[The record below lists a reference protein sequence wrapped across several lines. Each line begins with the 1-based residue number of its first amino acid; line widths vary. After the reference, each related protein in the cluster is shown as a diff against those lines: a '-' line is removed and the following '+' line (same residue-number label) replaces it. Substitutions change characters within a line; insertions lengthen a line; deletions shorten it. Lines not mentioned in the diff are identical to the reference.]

1 MDSSNKQHSNLMS
14 LTSNGLLFLVCIS
27 GILIIIL
34 ASNLD
39 LFCIPKHSRAFN
51 ISNEELFLIYTV
63 VFTIINIFLL
73 KLSSGLKYPRSKMRK
88 ITLGAVLIIQ
98 LVIMSMLFI
107 IYGQIK
113 ISSLYHST
121 LFYTM
126 IYLSLVS
133 SAAFLAIA
141 AIQFLR
147 WFIRS
152 KNYLVMTYALV
163 MLILCT
169 NSIIGAIYLSEVSL
183 SHSETVKYKSCSVMM
198 GVLNNPNPEAI
209 NILANLYD
217 ITSFFSFILAWL
229 VTVLMLKEY
238 TKHRNKLVYWIIFA
252 LPLIFFLPRYEISL
266 YYFSSHQVDNI
277 LTAINLNSD
286 IYGYQT
292 LNTLLNSNLQ
302 VGGAFFGMAVIVIA
316 AKLTSERE
324 QRKSL
329 IVTGI
334 GMMFLFASKDI
345 STLIISS
352 YPPLG
357 AVSIAFMSIA
367 SYMVYA
373 GIHNT
378 AAHAARDK
386 KLRRDL
392 RVNVEN
398 NVKLLR
404 SIASSQDR
412 IEMEK
417 NVKELMNLTTHLQKE
432 DKQPYLTPDLTPD
445 LTQNEIRDIVNDVI
459 LELKKTKKK
468 S

>member
-1 MDSSNKQHSNLMS
+1 MNTTNKQYSDVKS
-14 LTSNGLLFLVCIS
+14 SKFYALLFLVCLS
-27 GILIIIL
+27 AILVIIL
-34 ASNLD
+34 ASSLEI
-39 LFCIPKHSRAFN
+39 FCIPKYNRLIG
-51 ISNEELFLIYTV
+51 ISNEELFLIYSV
-63 VFTIINIFLL
+63 IFTLINIFLL
-73 KLSSGLKYPRSKMRK
+73 KFSSSHKFPRSKLRK
-88 ITLGAVLIIQ
+88 ITLVAILVIQ
-98 LVIMSMLFI
+98 LVIMSMLFT
-107 IYGQIK
+107 IYGEIK
-113 ISSLYHST
+113 ISSLYYSAI
-121 LFYTM
+121 FYTI
-126 IYLSLVS
+126 IYLSLTS

-147 WFIRS
+147 WFNRG

-163 MLILCT
+163 MLVLCT
-169 NSIIGAIYLSEVSL
+169 NSIIGVIYIAQVSL
-183 SHSETVKYKSCSVMM
+183 SHANTIKHKSCGIMM
-198 GVLNNPNPEAI
+198 GMLTNPNPESI

-229 VTVLMLKEY
+229 VTVLMLKDY
-238 TKHRNKLVYWIIFA
+238 TKHKNKVVYWVIFA
-252 LPLIFFLPRYEISL
+252 LPLIFFLPRYEIAL
-266 YYFSSHQVDNI
+266 YYFSSHQVDTI
-277 LTAINLNSD
+277 LSSINLNSD

-292 LNTLLNSNLQ
+292 LNTILNSNLQ
-302 VGGAFFGMAVIVIA
+302 LGGAFFGIAFLVIA
-316 AKLTSERE
+316 AKVTSGWE

-334 GMMFLFASKDI
+334 GIMFLFASKDI

-357 AVSIAFMSIA
+357 AVSIAFMGIA

-373 GIHNT
+373 GIYNT

-398 NVKLLR
+398 NIKLLR

-412 IEMEK
+412 LEMEK
-417 NVKELMNLTTHLQKE
+417 NVKELMTLLTGLQKVE
-432 DKQPYLTPDLTPD
+432 EEPD

-459 LELKKTKKK
+459 LELKKTQKK

>member
-1 MDSSNKQHSNLMS
+1 MD
-14 LTSNGLLFLVCIS
+14 TSNNQNSSLGSLKFNALLLLAYIS
-27 GILIIIL
+27 GILVIIL

-39 LFCIPKHSRAFN
+39 FFCIPKHSRAFD
-51 ISNEELFLIYTV
+51 ISNEELFLIYSV
-63 VFTIINIFLL
+63 IFTIINIFLL
-73 KLSSGLKYPRSKMRK
+73 KLSSSLKYPRSKMRA
-88 ITLGAVLIIQ
+88 ITFVTILIIQ

-113 ISSLYHST
+113 ISSLYYNAV
-121 LFYTM
+121 FYTI
-126 IYLSLVS
+126 IYLSLAS

-147 WFIRS
+147 WFIRG
-152 KNYLVMTYALV
+152 KNYLVMTYAIV
-163 MLILCT
+163 MLVLCT
-169 NSIIGAIYLSEVSL
+169 NSVIGAIYLTEVSV
-183 SHSETVKYKSCSVMM
+183 SHSDTIKYKSCSVMM
-198 GVLNNPNPEAI
+198 SLLQNLNPERI

-217 ITSFFSFILAWL
+217 ITSFFSFVLAWL

-238 TKHRNKLVYWIIFA
+238 TKHRNKLVYWIIFT

-277 LTAINLNSD
+277 LTSISLNSD

-302 VGGAFFGMAVIVIA
+302 LGGAFFGMAFLTIA
-316 AKLTSERE
+316 AKLSSEWE

-334 GMMFLFASKDI
+334 GIMFLFASKDI
-345 STLIISS
+345 SNLIISS

-357 AVSIAFMSIA
+357 AVSLAFLGIA

-373 GIHNT
+373 GIYNT

-392 RVNVEN
+392 RVNIEN
-398 NVKLLR
+398 NMKLLR

-412 IEMEK
+412 SEMEK
-417 NVKELMNLTTHLQKE
+417 NVKELMTLSKHLQKE
-432 DKQPYLTPDLTPD
+432 EEQPD

-459 LELKKTKKK
+459 LELKKIQKK

>member
-1 MDSSNKQHSNLMS
+1 MDTSSKQHSNLQS
-14 LTSNGLLFLVCIS
+14 LRSNALLFLVCIS
-27 GILIIIL
+27 GILVIIL
-34 ASNLD
+34 ASNMD
-39 LFCIPKHSRAFN
+39 LFCIPKHNRVFN
-51 ISNEELFLIYTV
+51 ISNEELFLIYSV
-63 VFTIINIFLL
+63 IFTIINIFLL
-73 KLSSGLKYPRSKMRK
+73 KLSSSLKYPKSKMRT
-88 ITLGAVLIIQ
+88 ITFVTILIIQ
-98 LVIMSMLFI
+98 LVIISMLFI

-113 ISSLYHST
+113 ISSLYYNAVFQS
-121 LFYTM
+121 
-126 IYLSLVS
+126 IVYLSLYS

-147 WFIRS
+147 WFIRR
-152 KNYLVMTYALV
+152 KNYLVMRYGLV
-163 MLILCT
+163 MLVLCS

-183 SHSETVKYKSCSVMM
+183 SHSEVIRYRSCSVMI
-198 GVLNNPNPEAI
+198 GSLSNVNPESI

-229 VTVLMLKEY
+229 VTVLMLKGY
-238 TKHRNKLVYWIIFA
+238 TRLRSKVVYWIIFA

-277 LTAINLNSD
+277 LTSINLNSD

-292 LNTLLNSNLQ
+292 LNTLINSNLQ
-302 VGGAFFGMAVIVIA
+302 VGGAFFGMAFLVIA
-316 AKLTSERE
+316 AKLTNERE

-329 IVTGI
+329 LITGI
-334 GMMFLFASKDI
+334 GIMFLFASKDI
-345 STLIISS
+345 SSLIFSS

-357 AVSIAFMSIA
+357 AVSIAFMGIA
-367 SYMVYA
+367 SYIVYA
-373 GIHNT
+373 GIYNT

-398 NVKLLR
+398 NIKLLR

-412 IEMEK
+412 LEMEK
-417 NVKELMNLTTHLQKE
+417 NVKELMTLSTHLQKE
-432 DKQPYLTPDLTPD
+432 QEQPD

-459 LELKKTKKK
+459 LELKKTQKK

>member
-1 MDSSNKQHSNLMS
+1 
-14 LTSNGLLFLVCIS
+14 
-27 GILIIIL
+27 
-34 ASNLD
+34 
-39 LFCIPKHSRAFN
+39 
-51 ISNEELFLIYTV
+51 
-63 VFTIINIFLL
+63 
-73 KLSSGLKYPRSKMRK
+73 
-88 ITLGAVLIIQ
+88 
-98 LVIMSMLFI
+98 MLFI

-113 ISSLYHST
+113 ISSLYYNRV
-121 LFYTM
+121 FYTI

-147 WFIRS
+147 WFIRG

-163 MLILCT
+163 MLVLCT
-169 NSIIGAIYLSEVSL
+169 NSVIGAIYLSEVSL
-183 SHSETVKYKSCSVMM
+183 SHSEIIKYRSCSVMI
-198 GVLNNPNPEAI
+198 GNLSNPNPERI
-209 NILANLYD
+209 NILTNLYD
-217 ITSFFSFILAWL
+217 ITSFFSFVLAWL
-229 VTVLMLKEY
+229 VTVLMLKDY

-252 LPLIFFLPRYEISL
+252 LPLIFFLPRYEVAL
-266 YYFSSHQVDNI
+266 YYFSSHQVDNL
-277 LTAINLNSD
+277 LTSINLNSD

-302 VGGAFFGMAVIVIA
+302 VGGAFFGMAFLTIA

-329 IVTGI
+329 IITGI
-334 GMMFLFASKDI
+334 GIMFLFASKDI

-357 AVSIAFMSIA
+357 AVSIAFMGIA

-373 GIHNT
+373 GIYNT

-392 RVNVEN
+392 RVNIEN
-398 NVKLLR
+398 NMKLLR

-412 IEMEK
+412 SEMLK
-417 NVKELMNLTTHLQKE
+417 N
-432 DKQPYLTPDLTPD
+432 
-445 LTQNEIRDIVNDVI
+445 
-459 LELKKTKKK
+459 
-468 S
+468 

>member
-1 MDSSNKQHSNLMS
+1 MDASNELYKNVRS
-14 LTSNGLLFLVCIS
+14 LRFNALLFLVCLS
-27 GILIIIL
+27 GILVIIL

-39 LFCIPKHSRAFN
+39 FFCIPKHSRAFN
-51 ISNEELFLIYTV
+51 ISNEELFLIYSV
-63 VFTIINIFLL
+63 IFALINIFLL
-73 KLSSGLKYPRSKMRK
+73 KLSSSLKFPRSKIRK
-88 ITLGAVLIIQ
+88 ITLLTILIIQ
-98 LVIMSMLFI
+98 LFIISMLFT

-113 ISSLYHST
+113 ISSLYYNT
-121 LFYTM
+121 VFYTI
-126 IYLSLVS
+126 IYLSLAS
-133 SAAFLAIA
+133 SAAFLTIA

-147 WFIRS
+147 WFIRG
-152 KNYLVMTYALV
+152 KNYLVLTYGLV
-163 MLILCT
+163 MLVLCT
-169 NSIIGAIYLSEVSL
+169 NSIIGIIYLFEVSL
-183 SHSETVKYKSCSVMM
+183 SHTNTIKHMSCSVMI
-198 GVLNNPNPEAI
+198 GSLNRPNPEVT
-209 NILANLYD
+209 NILVNLYD
-217 ITSFFSFILAWL
+217 ITSFFSFVLAWL
-229 VTVLMLKEY
+229 VTVLMLKDY

-252 LPLIFFLPRYEISL
+252 LPLIFFLPRYEIAL

-277 LTAINLNSD
+277 LTSINLSSD

-302 VGGAFFGMAVIVIA
+302 VGGAFFGMAFLVIA
-316 AKLTSERE
+316 AKLTSEWE

-329 IVTGI
+329 IITGI
-334 GMMFLFASKDI
+334 GIMFLFASKDI

-357 AVSIAFMSIA
+357 AVSIAFMGIA

-373 GIHNT
+373 GIYNT

-392 RVNVEN
+392 RINIEN
-398 NVKLLR
+398 NIKLLR

-412 IEMEK
+412 LEMEN
-417 NVKELMNLTTHLQKE
+417 NVKELMTLSTHLQKE
-432 DKQPYLTPDLTPD
+432 EEQPD

-459 LELKKTKKK
+459 LELKKTRKK

>member
-1 MDSSNKQHSNLMS
+1 MDTSNKQHSNLRS
-14 LTSNGLLFLVCIS
+14 LRSNALLFLVCIS

-39 LFCIPKHSRAFN
+39 LFCIPKQSRAFN
-51 ISNEELFLIYTV
+51 ISNVELFLIYSII
-63 VFTIINIFLL
+63 FTLINIFLL
-73 KLSSGLKYPRSKMRK
+73 KLSSSLKYPRSNMRK
-88 ITLGAVLIIQ
+88 ITLVTILIIQ

-113 ISSLYHST
+113 ISSLYYGAV
-121 LFYTM
+121 FYTI
-126 IYLSLVS
+126 IYLSLAS

-147 WFIRS
+147 WFVRV
-152 KNYLVMTYALV
+152 KNYLVMTYGLV
-163 MLILCT
+163 MLVLCS

-183 SHSETVKYKSCSVMM
+183 SHSEVIKYRSCSVMI
-198 GVLNNPNPEAI
+198 GSLSNVNPESI

-217 ITSFFSFILAWL
+217 ITSFFSFVLAWL
-229 VTVLMLKEY
+229 VTVLMLKDY

-252 LPLIFFLPRYEISL
+252 LPLIFFLPRYEIAL
-266 YYFSSHQVDNI
+266 YYLASHQIDNF
-277 LTAINLNSD
+277 LTSINLNSD

-292 LNTLLNSNLQ
+292 LNALINSNLQ
-302 VGGAFFGMAVIVIA
+302 VGGAFFGMAFLTIA
-316 AKLTSERE
+316 AKLTSEKE

-329 IVTGI
+329 IITGI
-334 GMMFLFASKDI
+334 GIMFLFASKDI

-357 AVSIAFMSIA
+357 VVSIAFMGIA

-373 GIHNT
+373 GIYNT

-392 RVNVEN
+392 RVNIEN
-398 NVKLLR
+398 NIKLLR

-412 IEMEK
+412 SEMEK
-417 NVKELMNLTTHLQKE
+417 NVKELMALSKHLQKE
-432 DKQPYLTPDLTPD
+432 EEQPD

-459 LELKKTKKK
+459 LELKKTQKK

>member
-1 MDSSNKQHSNLMS
+1 
-14 LTSNGLLFLVCIS
+14 V
-27 GILIIIL
+27 
-34 ASNLD
+34 
-39 LFCIPKHSRAFN
+39 
-51 ISNEELFLIYTV
+51 ISNEELFLIYSV
-63 VFTIINIFLL
+63 IFTIINIFLL
-73 KLSSGLKYPRSKMRK
+73 KLSSSLKFPRSKMRK
-88 ITLGAVLIIQ
+88 ITLVTVLIIQ
-98 LVIMSMLFI
+98 LVIMSLLFI

-113 ISSLYHST
+113 ISSLYYGAV
-121 LFYTM
+121 FYTI
-126 IYLSLVS
+126 IYLSLAS
-133 SAAFLAIA
+133 SATFLAIA

-147 WFIRS
+147 WFIRG
-152 KNYLVMTYALV
+152 KNYLVMTYGLV
-163 MLILCT
+163 MLVLCT
-169 NSIIGAIYLSEVSL
+169 NSIIGVVYISQDSL
-183 SHSETVKYKSCSVMM
+183 SHSNTIKYKSCSVMM
-198 GVLNNPNPEAI
+198 GMLVNPNPEAI

-217 ITSFFSFILAWL
+217 ITSFFSFVLAWL
-229 VTVLMLKEY
+229 VTVLMLKDY
-238 TKHRNKLVYWIIFA
+238 TKHRNKLVYWVIFA
-252 LPLIFFLPRYEISL
+252 LPLIFFLPRYEVAL

-277 LTAINLNSD
+277 LTSINLNSD

-302 VGGAFFGMAVIVIA
+302 VGGAFFGIAFLTIA

-329 IVTGI
+329 IITGI

-357 AVSIAFMSIA
+357 AVSIAFMGIA

-373 GIHNT
+373 GIYNT

-392 RVNVEN
+392 RVNIEN
-398 NVKLLR
+398 NMKLLR

-412 IEMEK
+412 SEMEK
-417 NVKELMNLTTHLQKE
+417 NVKELMTLSTHLQKE
-432 DKQPYLTPDLTPD
+432 EEQPD

-459 LELKKTKKK
+459 LELKKTRKK

>member
-1 MDSSNKQHSNLMS
+1 MH
-14 LTSNGLLFLVCIS
+14 TSNERYKNVRLLRFNSLLALVCLS
-27 GILIIIL
+27 GILVIIL

-39 LFCIPKHSRAFN
+39 LFCIPKQSRAFN
-51 ISNEELFLIYTV
+51 ISNVELFLIYSV
-63 VFTIINIFLL
+63 IFALINAFLL
-73 KLSSGLKYPRSKMRK
+73 KLSSTLKYPKFKVRK
-88 ITLGAVLIIQ
+88 ITFVAILIVQ
-98 LVIMSMLFI
+98 LAIMSMLFI

-113 ISSLYHST
+113 ISSLYYNT
-121 LFYTM
+121 VFYT
-126 IYLSLVS
+126 IVYLSLAS

-147 WFIRS
+147 WFAKR
-152 KNYLVMTYALV
+152 KNYLVMTYGLV
-163 MLILCT
+163 MLVLCI
-169 NSIIGAIYLSEVSL
+169 NSIVGVVYIAQVSV
-183 SHSETVKYKSCSVMM
+183 SHANIIKYKSCSVMM
-198 GVLNNPNPEAI
+198 SVLNNPNPEAI

-217 ITSFFSFILAWL
+217 ITSFFSFVLAWL
-229 VTVLMLKEY
+229 VTVLMLKDY

-252 LPLIFFLPRYEISL
+252 LPLIFFLPRYEIAL

-277 LTAINLNSD
+277 LTSISLSHD
-286 IYGYQT
+286 IYGYQA

-302 VGGAFFGMAVIVIA
+302 LGGAFFGMAFLVIA

-329 IVTGI
+329 IITGI
-334 GMMFLFASKDI
+334 GIMFLFASKDI

-357 AVSIAFMSIA
+357 AVSIAFMGIA

-373 GIHNT
+373 GIYNT

-392 RVNVEN
+392 RVNIEN
-398 NVKLLR
+398 NMNLLR
-404 SIASSQDR
+404 SIAASQDR
-412 IEMEK
+412 LEMEK
-417 NVKELMNLTTHLQKE
+417 NVKELMDLSTHLQKE
-432 DKQPYLTPDLTPD
+432 EEQPD

-459 LELKKTKKK
+459 LELKKTQKK

>member
-1 MDSSNKQHSNLMS
+1 MDTSNKQHSNLRS
-14 LTSNGLLFLVCIS
+14 LRSNALLFLVCIS
-27 GILIIIL
+27 GILVIIL
-34 ASNLD
+34 ATSLD
-39 LFCIPKHSRAFN
+39 LFCIPKQSRAFN
-51 ISNEELFLIYTV
+51 ISNVELFLIYSV
-63 VFTIINIFLL
+63 IFTIINIFLL
-73 KLSSGLKYPRSKMRK
+73 KLSSSLKFPKSKMRK
-88 ITLGAVLIIQ
+88 ITFVTILIIQ
-98 LVIMSMLFI
+98 LFIMSMLFI

-113 ISSLYHST
+113 ISSLYYNAV
-121 LFYTM
+121 FYTI
-126 IYLSLVS
+126 IYLSLAS

-147 WFIRS
+147 WFIRG
-152 KNYLVMTYALV
+152 KNYLVMTYGLV
-163 MLILCT
+163 MLVLCT
-169 NSIIGAIYLSEVSL
+169 NSIIGIIYISQVSL
-183 SHSETVKYKSCSVMM
+183 SHSETIKYRSCSVMM
-198 GVLNNPNPEAI
+198 GALVNANPEAM
-209 NILANLYD
+209 NILINLYD
-217 ITSFFSFILAWL
+217 ITSFFSFVLAWL
-229 VTVLMLKEY
+229 VTVLMLKDY

-252 LPLIFFLPRYEISL
+252 LPLIFFLPRYEIAL
-266 YYFSSHQVDNI
+266 YYLASHQVDNI
-277 LTAINLNSD
+277 LTSINLNSD

-292 LNTLLNSNLQ
+292 LNTILHSNLQ
-302 VGGAFFGMAVIVIA
+302 LGGAFFGMAFLVIA
-316 AKLTSERE
+316 AKLRGERE

-329 IVTGI
+329 IITGI
-334 GMMFLFASKDI
+334 GIMFLFASKDI

-357 AVSIAFMSIA
+357 AVSIAFMGIA

-373 GIHNT
+373 GIYNT

-392 RVNVEN
+392 RVNIEN

-417 NVKELMNLTTHLQKE
+417 NVKELMSVTTRLQKE
-432 DKQPYLTPDLTPD
+432 EQQPD

-459 LELKKTKKK
+459 LELKKTQKK

>member
-1 MDSSNKQHSNLMS
+1 MDASNELYKNVRS
-14 LTSNGLLFLVCIS
+14 LRFNALLFLVCLS
-27 GILIIIL
+27 GILVIIL

-39 LFCIPKHSRAFN
+39 FFCIPKHSRAFN
-51 ISNEELFLIYTV
+51 ISNEELFLIYSV
-63 VFTIINIFLL
+63 IFALINIFLL
-73 KLSSGLKYPRSKMRK
+73 KLSSSLKFPRSKIRK
-88 ITLGAVLIIQ
+88 ITLLTILIIQ
-98 LVIMSMLFI
+98 LFIISMLFT

-113 ISSLYHST
+113 ISSLYYNT
-121 LFYTM
+121 VFYTI
-126 IYLSLVS
+126 IYLSLAS
-133 SAAFLAIA
+133 SAAFLTIA

-147 WFIRS
+147 WFIRG
-152 KNYLVMTYALV
+152 KNYLVLTYGLV
-163 MLILCT
+163 MLVLCT
-169 NSIIGAIYLSEVSL
+169 NSIIGIIYLFEVSL
-183 SHSETVKYKSCSVMM
+183 SHTNTIKHMSCSVMI
-198 GVLNNPNPEAI
+198 GSLNRPNPEVT
-209 NILANLYD
+209 NILVNLYD
-217 ITSFFSFILAWL
+217 ITSFFSFVLAWL
-229 VTVLMLKEY
+229 VTVLMLKDY

-252 LPLIFFLPRYEISL
+252 LPLIFFLPRYEIAL

-277 LTAINLNSD
+277 LTSINLSSD

-302 VGGAFFGMAVIVIA
+302 VGGAFFGMAFLVIA
-316 AKLTSERE
+316 AKLTSEWE

-329 IVTGI
+329 IITGI
-334 GMMFLFASKDI
+334 GIMFLFASKDI

-357 AVSIAFMSIA
+357 AVSIAFMGIA

-373 GIHNT
+373 GIYNT

-392 RVNVEN
+392 RINIEN
-398 NVKLLR
+398 NIKLLR

-412 IEMEK
+412 LEMEN
-417 NVKELMNLTTHLQKE
+417 NVKELMTLSTHLQKE
-432 DKQPYLTPDLTPD
+432 EEQPD

-459 LELKKTKKK
+459 LELKKTKKR

>member
-1 MDSSNKQHSNLMS
+1 MDTSKKQHSNLRS
-14 LTSNGLLFLVCIS
+14 LRSNALLFLVCTS

-39 LFCIPKHSRAFN
+39 LFCIPKQSRAFN
-51 ISNEELFLIYTV
+51 ISNVELFLIYSV
-63 VFTIINIFLL
+63 IFTIVNAFLL
-73 KLSSGLKYPRSKMRK
+73 KLSSSLKFPKFKMRK
-88 ITLGAVLIIQ
+88 ITFVAILIVQ

-113 ISSLYHST
+113 ISSLYYSAV
-121 LFYTM
+121 FYTI
-126 IYLSLVS
+126 IYLSLTS

-147 WFIRS
+147 WFIRG
-152 KNYLVMTYALV
+152 KNYLVMTYGLV
-163 MLILCT
+163 MLVLCT
-169 NSIIGAIYLSEVSL
+169 NSIIGVVYIAQVSV
-183 SHSETVKYKSCSVMM
+183 SHSNIIKYKSCSVMM
-198 GVLNNPNPEAI
+198 SVLNNPNPEAI

-229 VTVLMLKEY
+229 VTVLMLKDY

-252 LPLIFFLPRYEISL
+252 LPLIFFLPKYEIAL
-266 YYFSSHQVDNI
+266 YYLASHQIDNF
-277 LTAINLNSD
+277 LTSINLNSD
-286 IYGYQT
+286 IYGYQA
-292 LNTLLNSNLQ
+292 LNTLINSNLQ
-302 VGGAFFGMAVIVIA
+302 VGGAFFGMAFLTIA

-329 IVTGI
+329 IITGI
-334 GMMFLFASKDI
+334 GIMFLFASKDI
-345 STLIISS
+345 SSLIISS

-357 AVSIAFMSIA
+357 AVSIAFMGIA

-373 GIHNT
+373 GIYNT

-392 RVNVEN
+392 RVNIEN
-398 NVKLLR
+398 NMKLLR
-404 SIASSQDR
+404 SIAASQDR
-412 IEMEK
+412 SEMEK
-417 NVKELMNLTTHLQKE
+417 NVKELMTLSTHLQKE
-432 DKQPYLTPDLTPD
+432 EEQPD

-459 LELKKTKKK
+459 LELKKTQKK

>member
-1 MDSSNKQHSNLMS
+1 MG
-14 LTSNGLLFLVCIS
+14 TSNEQYKNIRSLGSNSLLFLVCLS
-27 GILIIIL
+27 GIIVIIL
-34 ASNLD
+34 AANID
-39 LFCIPKHSRAFN
+39 LFCIPKHSRAIN
-51 ISNEELFLIYTV
+51 ISNEELFLIYSSI
-63 VFTIINIFLL
+63 FTIINIFLL
-73 KLSSGLKYPRSKMRK
+73 KLSSSLKFPRTKMRK
-88 ITLGAVLIIQ
+88 ITLATVLVIQ
-98 LVIMSMLFI
+98 LVIMSLMYI

-113 ISSLYHST
+113 LSSLYYSAVFH
-121 LFYTM
+121 M
-126 IYLSLVS
+126 ITYLSLAS
-133 SAAFLAIA
+133 STAFLAIA

-147 WFIRS
+147 WFIRG
-152 KNYLVMTYALV
+152 KNYLVMTYGIV
-163 MLILCT
+163 MMVLCT
-169 NSIIGAIYLSEVSL
+169 NSVIGAFYILENSV
-183 SHSETVKYKSCSVMM
+183 SHSYTMKYESCSVMM
-198 GVLNNPNPEAI
+198 STLFNVNPGAI
-209 NILANLYD
+209 NILASMYD
-217 ITSFFSFILAWL
+217 ITSFFSFVLAWL
-229 VTVLMLKEY
+229 VTVLMLKDY

-277 LTAINLNSD
+277 LTSINLNSD

-302 VGGAFFGMAVIVIA
+302 VGGAFFGMAFLIIA
-316 AKLTSERE
+316 AKLTSEWE

-329 IVTGI
+329 IITGI
-334 GMMFLFASKDI
+334 GIMFLFASKDI

-357 AVSIAFMSIA
+357 TVSIAFMGIA

-373 GIHNT
+373 GIYNT

-392 RVNVEN
+392 RVNIEN
-398 NVKLLR
+398 NIKLLR

-417 NVKELMNLTTHLQKE
+417 NVKELMTLSTHLQKE
-432 DKQPYLTPDLTPD
+432 EEQPD
-445 LTQNEIRDIVNDVI
+445 LTQNEIRDIVTDVI
-459 LELKKTKKK
+459 LELKKTQKK

>member
-1 MDSSNKQHSNLMS
+1 MHTSNKQHSNLRS
-14 LTSNGLLFLVCIS
+14 LRSNALLFLVCVS

-39 LFCIPKHSRAFN
+39 LFCIPKQSRAFN
-51 ISNEELFLIYTV
+51 ISNVELFLIYSV
-63 VFTIINIFLL
+63 IFTIINAFLL
-73 KLSSGLKYPRSKMRK
+73 KLSSTLKFPKFKTRK
-88 ITLGAVLIIQ
+88 ITFVAILIVQ
-98 LVIMSMLFI
+98 LAIMSMLFI

-113 ISSLYHST
+113 ISSLYYNT
-121 LFYTM
+121 VFYT
-126 IYLSLVS
+126 ITYLSLAS

-147 WFIRS
+147 WFVRG
-152 KNYLVMTYALV
+152 KNYLVMTYGLV
-163 MLILCT
+163 MLVLCT
-169 NSIIGAIYLSEVSL
+169 NSAIGIVYISQVSV
-183 SHSETVKYKSCSVMM
+183 SHSNIIKYKSCSVMM
-198 GVLNNPNPEAI
+198 SVLSHPNPGTI

-217 ITSFFSFILAWL
+217 ITSFFSFVLAWL

-238 TKHRNKLVYWIIFA
+238 TKHRNKLAYWIIFA
-252 LPLIFFLPRYEISL
+252 LPLIFFLPKYEISL

-277 LTAINLNSD
+277 LTSINLNSD

-292 LNTLLNSNLQ
+292 LNTLINSNLQ
-302 VGGAFFGMAVIVIA
+302 VGGAFFGIAFLTIA

-329 IVTGI
+329 IITGI
-334 GMMFLFASKDI
+334 GIMFLFASKDI

-357 AVSIAFMSIA
+357 AVSIAFMGIA

-373 GIHNT
+373 GIYNT

-392 RVNVEN
+392 RVNIEN
-398 NVKLLR
+398 NMKLLR

-412 IEMEK
+412 SEMEK
-417 NVKELMNLTTHLQKE
+417 NVKELMTLSTHLQKE
-432 DKQPYLTPDLTPD
+432 EEQPD

-459 LELKKTKKK
+459 LELKKTRKK